1 LTTFFHAAARADDW
15 RDAVRV
21 VGDRL
26 AADRIGAGRPVGGL
40 GLIYVTEAFGPHLTD
55 MATTLRERL
64 GVIQWTGCS
73 GLGLV
78 ARDGEIHD
86 GGAVSV
92 LVAPFDGADISPVPT
107 LLDAERAGQRAVG
120 TWAKANGPV
129 FGIYHADPRNGA
141 VEDIVRAL
149 VDTAPSGAFA
159 VGGLTPLSEKPV
171 QVAGTMAAAGGVSGV
186 MLSGRIPVAVAI
198 SQGCLPVGP
207 THVVTGARGS
217 IVAELDHR
225 PALDVLKDDIG
236 EVLARDLR
244 RIAGYIH
251 AALPVGGSDTG
262 AYTVRNLVGVDP
274 RAGLIAVGADLAP
287 GDRLMFVRR
296 DPANAQKDFAERL
309 DELKKR
315 VAGRTVLGGL
325 YISCVARGRSMFGD
339 KDGEVR
345 MIKDALGDF
354 PLTGFFANGEICG
367 SRLYGYTGVMT
378 VFLDRA

>member
-1 LTTFFHAAARADDW
+1 MTTFFHAAARADDW
-15 RDAVRV
+15 REAVRI

-26 AADRIGAGRPVGGL
+26 AADRAAAGRPVGGS
-40 GLIYVTEAFGPHLTD
+40 GLIYVTEDFGPRLTD

-64 GVIQWTGCS
+64 GVIQWSGRS

-78 ARDGEIHD
+78 ARDSEIHD

-92 LVAPFDGADISPVPT
+92 MVAPFDGDDISPVPT

-120 TWAKANGPV
+120 TWTTA
-129 FGIYHADPRNGA
+129 NGA
-141 VEDIVRAL
+141 VEDIVKAM
-149 VDTAPSGAFA
+149 VDSAPSGALA
-159 VGGLTPLSEKPV
+159 VGDLTPLSDKPV

-198 SQGCLPVGP
+198 SQSCLPVGP
-207 THVVTGARGS
+207 THIFTGARDS

-225 PALDVLKDDIG
+225 PALEVLKDDNG

-244 RIAGYIH
+244 RIAGHIH
-251 AALPVGGSDTG
+251 AALPVGRSETG

-296 DPANAQKDFAERL
+296 DPAIAQKDFAERL
-309 DELKKR
+309 GELKNR
-315 VAGRTVLGGL
+315 VAGRTVLDGL

-339 KDGEVR
+339 RDGEVR

-367 SRLYGYTGVMT
+367 SRLYGYTGVMR